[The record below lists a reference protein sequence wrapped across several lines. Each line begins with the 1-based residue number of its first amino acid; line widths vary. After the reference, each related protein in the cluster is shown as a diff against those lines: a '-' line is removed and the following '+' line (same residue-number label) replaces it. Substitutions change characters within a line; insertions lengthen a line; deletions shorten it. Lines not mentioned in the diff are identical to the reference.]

1 MLPPAAACC
10 TGQGADGDDA
20 VPRHRAPLVTAGCEH
35 TTTPT
40 TGHSSPGWS
49 SYLGYVGGWGL
60 CDLPTSPSDI
70 ASSGQVSPDG
80 HIGYHQASVRYTGG
94 GREFYSVLLGAG
106 RSLPN
111 ANGSTFLGSSSPLS
125 PSCARMWRPVS
136 NGRLLRHFKVLPR
149 SCCPA
154 AAVAVAGR
162 HRTRGMSRYSA

>member
-1 MLPPAAACC
+1 MLPPAAACR

-40 TGHSSPGWS
+40 TGHSSPGLVTS
-49 SYLGYVGGWGL
+49 GTLEVGG
-60 CDLPTSPSDI
+60 CATCRPPSAI